1 MPPFLIE
8 ASFAFAILASAV
20 KITGS
25 INRIEQSQKVAHTEV
40 LGKIEVVHTELAS
53 LKEDNK
59 EIKAEVRE
67 NRKFRVSDKSSD

>member
-1 MPPFLIE
+1 MPPLILE
-8 ASFAFAILASAV
+8 ASFAFAILARVV

-25 INRIEQSQKVAHTEV
+25 VNRIEQSQKVAHAEV

-67 NRKFRVSDKSSD
+67 NRKFRFSDKSSD

>member
-1 MPPFLIE
+1 MPPLIIE
-8 ASFAFAILASAV
+8 ASFAFAILASVV

-40 LGKIEVVHTELAS
+40 LGKIEVVHTELAA
-53 LKEDNK
+53 LKLDNR

-67 NRKFRVSDKSSD
+67 KDRKSVV